1 MKHIQKLERYFAR
14 RGIVSVFQYIVLTM
28 STVYL
33 LSFTPAS
40 NIINSIT
47 LVKGALLR
55 FELWRIFTFI
65 LVPPAMSPLSAILY
79 FYFIYYIGIN
89 LEKRWGITKFLLFYL
104 TGMVSIVLATLLAG
118 VGTNIYLNLSLLFA
132 FSLTYPEQVFHLF
145 FVFPIKVK
153 WIGIFN
159 LLYQIV
165 LLISSNNP
173 HRINIA
179 FSFINVLLFLG
190 GDIINTFRTA
200 VYRWNRKKQFR
211 KNFK

>member
-14 RGIVSVFQYIVLTM
+14 QGIVSVFQYIVLTM
-28 STVYL
+28 ATVYL

-40 NIINSIT
+40 NIISSIT
-47 LVKGALLR
+47 LVKNALLR

-65 LVPPAMSPLSAILY
+65 FVPPAMSPLSAILY
-79 FYFIYYIGIN
+79 FYFIYYIGIS

-118 VGTNIYLNLSLLFA
+118 IGTNIYLNLSLLFA

-159 LLYQIV
+159 LLYQII
-165 LLISSNNP
+165 LLISGNNP

-190 GDIINTFRTA
+190 GDIINTLRTA
-200 VYRWNRKKQFR
+200 AYRWNRKKQFR